1 MRTRRNRDRNRQQS
15 ERRKAG
21 TGSSREGQ
29 KSSQEGD
36 GKVAPVIITKKGY
49 LKNKNNGCGFL
60 QKNRTDCLQKR
71 GDSTHSDNTGD
82 EGQPE
87 KNINEL
93 MGQLWLRNE
102 VKTLESK
109 VKRVVNITLTP
120 YLMLDSKCLTEY
132 TSIVKNLVKTKKFVI
147 LIPTAVLSDLDEL
160 KKHSDGARNAIKW
173 LEYEFSKGNRF
184 LRTQKSHEMLPMPLF
199 KIPKKMDR
207 EAAVFSQIVQF
218 CNHIVSNHADKERT
232 DIITYL
238 SGDSLQDKKLH
249 SSSYIGILEAIPV
262 KFEQIVTFFSSYKRK

>member
-1 MRTRRNRDRNRQQS
+1 MKNKTNNRDGQQS
-15 ERRKAG
+15 
-21 TGSSREGQ
+21 
-29 KSSQEGD
+29 
-36 GKVAPVIITKKGY
+36 
-49 LKNKNNGCGFL
+49 
-60 QKNRTDCLQKR
+60 KR
-71 GDSTHSDNTGD
+71 DSDNTGD
-82 EGQPE
+82 EGQQE

-109 VKRVVNITLTP
+109 VKKVVNITMTP
-120 YLMLDSKCLTEY
+120 YLMLDSKCLTEH

-184 LRTQKSHEMLPMPLF
+184 LRSQKNYEMLPMPLF
-199 KIPKKMDR
+199 KIPKKLDR
-207 EAAVFSQIVQF
+207 EATVFYQIVQF
-218 CNHIVSNHADKERT
+218 CNHIVTNNADKEPA

-238 SGDSLQDKKLH
+238 SGDSLHDRKLH
-249 SSSYIGILEAIPV
+249 NFSYIGMLEAIPV
-262 KFEQIVTFFSSYKRK
+262 KFEQIVTFYSSYKRK